1 MASAFYHLAQV
12 NIAAMRA
19 PLDHPLMAGF
29 VSQLAAV
36 NAEADA
42 SPGFVWRLATEQ
54 GDATDLRPYEGP
66 TVLFNL
72 SVWRSV
78 GDLRHYV
85 YRSRHLAVLKDRQ
98 QWFEKMAGPHL
109 ALWWIPAGHI
119 PSIEEAKSRLAYL
132 TERGQ
137 SPVAFTFERLHPP
150 PEEPRGE
157 SAGLRCDVN
166 YDRRIFA
173 VLSNSKT
180 GDCGPDTLFHY
191 RQHEDR
197 VWATY
202 HGTGL
207 QFGVLVAIANEQGRL
222 EMRYQHVDDAGNLR
236 TGRCQSRP
244 EVLSDG
250 RLRLHESWEWTNGD
264 CSRGQSLLEE
274 LAARKL

>member
-1 MASAFYHLAQV
+1 LAQV
-12 NIAAMRA
+12 NIASMRA
-19 PLDHPLMAGF
+19 PLDDPLMTGF
-29 VSQLAAV
+29 VSQLVAV

-54 GDATDLRPYEGP
+54 GDATDLRPYDDP

-78 GDLRHYV
+78 EYLRQYV
-85 YRSRHLAVLKDRQ
+85 YRSRHLAVLKERQ
-98 QWFEKMAGPHL
+98 QWFEKMPGPHL

-132 TERGQ
+132 TEHGQ
-137 SPVAFTFERLHPP
+137 SPVAFTFERLQAP
-150 PEEPRGE
+150 PEEPRAE
-157 SAGLRCDVN
+157 SGGICCELN
-166 YDRRIFA
+166 YDRRTFT
-173 VLSNSKT
+173 VLSNSET

-191 RQHEDR
+191 RQQDDR

-207 QFGVLVAIANEQGRL
+207 QFGALVAIANEKGRL
-222 EMRYQHVDDAGNLR
+222 EMRYQHVDGAGNLR

-244 EVLSDG
+244 ELLADG

-264 CSRGQSLLEE
+264 CSCGQSLLEE
-274 LAARKL
+274 LAARNL